1 MAFWDKPDPPNPSAV
16 AGAQTSTNI
25 GTALA
30 NATLGNVNQVTPSGS
45 LTYNISGY
53 SPYTDPS
60 TGAAYN
66 IPQYTATQ
74 SLTPAQQDI
83 FNQQQQTQFNIA
95 GIGNAAS
102 TRLGGQLANPLSQ
115 SSLTAAGLQPM
126 GDPNALANAPQAQGT
141 IGGSVPGPTYGLGG
155 DPGQISQQFG
165 AAPDV
170 QQSFGNYAGERQTF
184 EDALMSRLNP
194 SLAIERNKYE
204 QQLADQGIR
213 YGSPAYENAM
223 RNYSMQADDARL
235 AAIAQSGQEQ
245 QRQAAIAQAQGEF
258 GNKAQQQI
266 FEQARL
272 RGEFGNDA
280 QNQAYQ
286 QLIAR
291 SQLFNAAQQQQF
303 GQEAQRSQ
311 FANSA
316 LAQNFAQAQ
325 SAFNARNAARSQGL
339 NEIFSLRNQPINEI
353 TALLSGSQVTQPNF
367 INANMPTIPTTDV
380 AGIMNKNFD
389 QQLAVSAQQNA
400 TMNNIIGGLF
410 GLGGSLGG
418 GSIARS
424 DRDVKQDIH
433 RMGSVYAMN
442 DEGDDRK
449 LPIYSYS
456 FKDDP
461 ERRQHVGPMAQD
473 VEKLDKRAVL
483 DIDGVKHIDLNR
495 MGGLLRAA

>member
-1 MAFWDKPDPPNPSAV
+1 MAFWDKPDPPNPIQTAS
-16 AGAQTSTNI
+16 AQTATNVN
-25 GTALA
+25 TALA
-30 NATLGNVNQVTPSGS
+30 NATLGNVNQVTPQGS
-45 LTYNISGY
+45 LTYSQTGS
-53 SPYTDPS
+53 SPFTDPT
-60 TGAAYN
+60 TGVSYN

-74 SLTPAQQDI
+74 TLSPAQQDI
-83 FNQQQQTQFNIA
+83 FNQQQQTQYNIA

-102 TRLGGQLANPLSQ
+102 TRLASQLANPLTQ
-115 SSLTAAGLQPM
+115 DSLTAAGLQPM

-141 IGGSVPGPTYGLGG
+141 FGGTPGPAYGLGG
-155 DPGQISQQFG
+155 DPGQIATDFG
-165 AAPDV
+165 AAPDI

-258 GNKAQQQI
+258 TNKAQQQAY
-266 FEQARL
+266 EQARL
-272 RGEFGNDA
+272 RGEFGNEA

-286 QLIAR
+286 QLVAR
-291 SQLFNAAQQQQF
+291 SQLFNQAQQQQF
-303 GQEAQRSQ
+303 GQEAQRGS
-311 FANSA
+311 FANAA
-316 LAQNFAQAQ
+316 LAQNFAQQQ

-339 NEIFSLRNQPINEI
+339 NEIFALRNQPINEI
-353 TALLSGSQVTQPNF
+353 TALLAGSQVSQPNF

-380 AGIMNKNFD
+380 AGIINKNFD

-400 TMNNIIGGLF
+400 TMNNVIGGLF

-418 GSIARS
+418 GAVARS

-461 ERRQHVGPMAQD
+461 SRQQHVGPMAQD
-473 VEKLDKRAVL
+473 VEKLDKQAVL
-483 DIDGVKHIDLNR
+483 EIGGVKHIDLDR

>member
-1 MAFWDKPDPPNPSAV
+1 MAFWDKPDPPNPAQT
-16 AGAQTSTNI
+16 AGAQTSTNVN
-25 GTALA
+25 TALA
-30 NATLGNVNQVTPSGS
+30 NATLGNVNQVTPQGS
-45 LTYNISGY
+45 LNYSISGY
-53 SPYTDPS
+53 SPFTDPT
-60 TGAAYN
+60 TGTSYN

-74 SLTPAQQDI
+74 TLSPAQQAI
-83 FNQQQQTQFNIA
+83 FDQQQQTQYNIA
-95 GIGNAAS
+95 GIGNEAS
-102 TRLGGQLANPLSQ
+102 TRLGGQLSNPLTQ
-115 SSLTAAGLQPM
+115 QSLTDAGLAAM
-126 GDPNALANAPQAQGT
+126 GDPSSLGNAPQAQGEFGT
-141 IGGSVPGPTYGLGG
+141 GLAGPAYDLGG
-155 DPGQISQQFG
+155 DPGNIQQQFG
-165 AAPDV
+165 TAPNV
-170 QQSFGNYAGERQTF
+170 EQSFGNYAGERQTF
-184 EDALMSRLNP
+184 EDALMGRLNP
-194 SLAIERNKYE
+194 QLAIERNKYE

-223 RNYSMQADDARL
+223 RNYSTQANDARL

-258 GNKAQQQI
+258 TNKAQQQI

-272 RGEFGNDA
+272 RGEFGNEA
-280 QNQAYQ
+280 QQQAYS
-286 QLIAR
+286 QLMAR
-291 SQLFNAAQQQQF
+291 SQLFNTAQQQQF
-303 GQEAQRSQ
+303 GQEAQKAQ

-325 SAFNARNAARSQGL
+325 SAFNAQNAARSQGL
-339 NEIFSLRNQPINEI
+339 NEMFALRNQPINEI
-353 TALLSGSQVTQPNF
+353 TALLSGSQVSQPNF

-410 GLGGSLGG
+410 GLGGSVGG
-418 GSIARS
+418 GAIARS

-433 RMGSVYAMN
+433 RMGSIYAMN

-461 ERRQHVGPMAQD
+461 ERRQHIGPMAQD
-473 VEKLDKRAVL
+473 VEKLDERAVL
-483 DIDGVKHIDLNR
+483 DIDGVKHIDVNR